1 MEDLSNFS
9 PSSSESDDENG
20 VNSVEKEIKKV
31 EIEDFAFENKLPIS
45 HQVDLVGHAKSI
57 PCISCEPAVS
67 LSNIYLLMNIVTDY
81 LLGEKN

>member
-1 MEDLSNFS
+1 MEGSSNFS

-45 HQVDLVGHAKSI
+45 HQVDLVGHSKSI

-67 LSNIYLLMNIVTDY
+67 SSNIYLLIVNVNDY
-81 LLGEKN
+81 L